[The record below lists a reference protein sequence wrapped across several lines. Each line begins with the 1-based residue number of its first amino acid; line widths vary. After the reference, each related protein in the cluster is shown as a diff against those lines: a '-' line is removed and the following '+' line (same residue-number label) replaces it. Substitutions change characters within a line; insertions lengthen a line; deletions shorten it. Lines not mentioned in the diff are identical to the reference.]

1 MRRAIDRLAAST
13 STRII
18 AWTRSRVDDSRREWL
33 DAMAAELAAIEGG
46 WRKLAWAIEGLPL
59 AWSFSR
65 WRENRRESQMRR
77 MPMNAQLAA
86 TRRSSFDS
94 FVLNAVT
101 LVAWW
106 VMLTLWIRTWFPN
119 GLGSEPGDWRVGEIT
134 ILAACALGTVA
145 ALAIRR
151 TGAAYVLAGF
161 VAFGAVEFAF
171 HLQFGIRA
179 VQGGPA
185 HFADM
190 TAGILGV
197 TFAALTESRVGGF
210 GGERAWDARKVGTS
224 LLRAG
229 LTIRRNL
236 GSWAHLALGIIA
248 FATAEA
254 AIRLYFASWLQM
266 NGLGWR
272 WRHLFL
278 DGKTNYA
285 ILGCAVLG
293 AVLGA
298 LIGKWGDRLAIP
310 MPSRKHAAES
320 SSA

>member
-1 MRRAIDRLAAST
+1 MLRALDHMAASA
-13 STRII
+13 STRIV
-18 AWTRSRVDDSRREWL
+18 AWTYSRVDESRREWI
-33 DAMAAELAAIEGG
+33 DAMDAELTEIKGG
-46 WRKLAWAIEGLPL
+46 WRKLAWAIAGLPL
-59 AWSFSR
+59 TWSFSR
-65 WRENRRESQMRR
+65 WSVSRRESLMRR
-77 MPMNAQLAA
+77 MQMNAQLPA

-106 VMLTLWIRTWFPN
+106 VMLTLWIRTWFPE
-119 GLGSEPGDWRVGEIT
+119 GLGSKPGDWRVGEIT

-210 GGERAWDARKVGTS
+210 GGERVWDARKVGTS

-254 AIRLYFASWLQM
+254 AIRLYFASWLKM

-285 ILGCAVLG
+285 ILCCALFGAALG
-293 AVLGA
+293 MVIAR
-298 LIGKWGDRLAIP
+298 WGNRLAIP
-310 MPSRKHAAES
+310 LPSRKQVAQ
-320 SSA
+320 SA